1 MTDVQL
7 GSGTPATLTAVGTA
21 VNKPPI
27 VILRE
32 RLEARKDELAKA
44 LTDVTPDQLIR
55 ALVTSAQINPELQAV
70 TWQSLWTACMQAC
83 RDGLLPD
90 GVEGAIVPFKSR
102 ATWIPM
108 YQGLLRRFRRSGQF
122 KWVTANVVREG
133 EEFAHHID
141 EQGEHFRHVPGD
153 DFNAPIAKVYA
164 MATTKDGGVFV
175 NVMSI
180 AEANKIRNMS
190 RASRDDSPWKLW
202 PEEMYKKTALRR
214 LSKVLPSGR
223 DIIGDEELPEP
234 LEAPA
239 TAPPSIARAPGA
251 AAALEQFSRAVP
263 AGDNPHPVSADD
275 AGQEGGE
282 QGMDAGASAAQATR
296 DPAAADDND
305 AHLAI
310 MAAFKAGQAAKAAG
324 HLRKALPGLLRDPS
338 RSKEALA
345 WTAGWEGEP
354 MPEFFATDEGER

>member
-1 MTDVQL
+1 MSDVQL
-7 GSGTPATLTAVGTA
+7 GAGTPATLTAVGTA
-21 VNKPPI
+21 VGKPPI

-44 LTDVTPDQLIR
+44 LTDVRPDQFIR

-90 GVEGAIVPFKSR
+90 GVEGAIVPFKAK

-141 EQGEHFRHVPGD
+141 EQGEHFTHVPGD
-153 DFNAPIAKVYA
+153 SFEAPIVKVYA

-175 NVMSI
+175 TVMSI

-190 RASRDDSPWKLW
+190 RASRDDSPWKQW

-223 DIIGDEELPEP
+223 DIIGDEELPEI
-234 LEAPA
+234 EAPA
-239 TAPPSIARAPGA
+239 TSPPSIARAPGA
-251 AAALEQFSRAVP
+251 AAALDQFSRAVP
-263 AGDNPHPVSADD
+263 AGDNPHPVSADN
-275 AGQEGGE
+275 AGQEGEE
-282 QGMDAGASAAQATR
+282 QGTADAASAARTAVEP
-296 DPAAADDND
+296 DPAPADD
-305 AHLAI
+305 
-310 MAAFKAGQAAKAAG
+310 Q
-324 HLRKALPGLLRDPS
+324 RR
-338 RSKEALA
+338 R
-345 WTAGWEGEP
+345 
-354 MPEFFATDEGER
+354 

>member
-1 MTDVQL
+1 MMTDTGLTTV
-7 GSGTPATLTAVGTA
+7 ATS

-27 VILRE
+27 VVMRE

-44 LTDVTPDQLIR
+44 LTDVTPDQFIR
-55 ALVTSAQINPELQAV
+55 ALTTSAQINPELQAV

-90 GVEGAIVPFKSR
+90 GVEGAIVPFKAK

-133 EEFAHHID
+133 EVFAHHID

-153 DFNAPIAKVYA
+153 SFEAPIVKVYA

-175 NVMSI
+175 TVMSI

-190 RASRDDSPWKLW
+190 RATRDDAPWKLW

-223 DIIGDEELPEP
+223 DIIGDEELPEF
-234 LEAPA
+234 LDAPA
-239 TAPPSIARAPGA
+239 TAPTPIARAPGA
-251 AAALEQFSRAVP
+251 AAALDQFSRASP
-263 AGDNPHPVSADD
+263 ADPDTQVAVREEGEGRDTTD
-275 AGQEGGE
+275 A
-282 QGMDAGASAAQATR
+282 ASAARTADDR
-296 DPAAADDND
+296 DPAP
-305 AHLAI
+305 
-310 MAAFKAGQAAKAAG
+310 AAFTLEDMPGDMAENFMNIQAFKRGQQAKMAG
-324 HLRKALPGLLRDPS
+324 HARKAIPPEYRERD
-338 RSKEALA
+338 RTREALC
-345 WTAGWEGEP
+345 WEAGWSGQS
-354 MPEFFATDEGER
+354 MPEFGDQE

>member
-1 MTDVQL
+1 MTD
-7 GSGTPATLTAVGTA
+7 TDLTTVAA
-21 VNKPPI
+21 SVNKPPI
-27 VILRE
+27 VVMRE

-44 LTDVTPDQLIR
+44 LTDVTPDQFIR

-90 GVEGAIVPFKSR
+90 GVEGAIVPFKSK

-122 KWVTANVVREG
+122 KWVTANVVRQG
-133 EEFAHHID
+133 ETFAHHID

-153 DFNAPIAKVYA
+153 SFEAPIVKVYA

-175 NVMSI
+175 TVMSL

-190 RASRDDSPWKLW
+190 RATRDDAPWKQW

-223 DIIGDEELPEP
+223 DIVGDEDLPE
-234 LEAPA
+234 LDEAPS
-239 TAPPSIARAPGA
+239 TAPAPIARAPGA
-251 AAALEQFSRAVP
+251 AAALDQFSRASQ
-263 AGDNPHPVSADD
+263 AGDSPHPVTVDD
-275 AGQEGGE
+275 AREEGEERGTI
-282 QGMDAGASAAQATR
+282 DATSAARNEADR
-296 DPAAADDND
+296 DPAPTDDHY
-305 AHLAI
+305 AHFQNV
-310 MAAFKAGQAAKAAG
+310 AAFKRGQEAKAAG
-324 HLRKALPGLLRDPS
+324 HQRKAIPPEYRESD
-338 RSKEALA
+338 RTREALA
-345 WTAGWEGEP
+345 WEAGWSGQS
-354 MPEFFATDEGER
+354 MPEFKEQDHG